1 MTSHTQTTWHKN
13 GSTRAF
19 LGATFKPGQS
29 SRVPSHS
36 CSEWACC
43 GARTYRTTRFGKPPE
58 CPTGTPPQYSHLDSI
73 SFGLLSGGSAAA
85 GGSGGGGGG
94 GGGVCVCGGGDG
106 ELAGVLVLLL
116 TLPIITAQTN
126 MQCTQ
131 PTRVLQTKHTMIQTI
146 HMRLKGMLP

>member
-1 MTSHTQTTWHKN
+1 MF
-13 GSTRAF
+13 G
-19 LGATFKPGQS
+19 
-29 SRVPSHS
+29 V
-36 CSEWACC
+36 ACC

-94 GGGVCVCGGGDG
+94 GGGVCVGGGDG

-126 MQCTQ
+126 MQYTHA
-131 PTRVLQTKHTMIQTI
+131 TRNFT
-146 HMRLKGMLP
+146 R

>member
-1 MTSHTQTTWHKN
+1 MTSHTQKYRAQKCQHADLSW
-13 GSTRAF
+13 GDIPTRSVI
-19 LGATFKPGQS
+19 T
-29 SRVPSHS
+29 
-36 CSEWACC
+36 CSLSFMFGVACC

-94 GGGVCVCGGGDG
+94 GGGVCVWGGDG

-126 MQCTQ
+126 MQYTHA
-131 PTRVLQTKHTMIQTI
+131 TRNFT
-146 HMRLKGMLP
+146 R